1 MKLILE
7 SWYNFINEAD
17 PGYEQRASEVRL
29 EIKVDKNLGGNIEET
44 LNEIRRIPGVT
55 RVSTVPDSSHSD
67 ENFHYAIQNCKYDLL
82 KSESHDTFINNV
94 LIPHLNKIKGLVRW
108 KFKRSPAKK

>member
-7 SWYNFINEAD
+7 SWQNFISEAD
-17 PGYEQRASEVRL
+17 AAYEQVASEVRL

-55 RVSTVPDSSHSD
+55 RVSTEPDTSHSD
-67 ENFHYAIQNCKYDLL
+67 DNFHYAVQNCKYVLL
-82 KSESHDTFINNV
+82 KGESHDTYINNV
-94 LIPHLNKIKGLVRW
+94 LIPHLNKIKGLTRW
-108 KFKRSPAKK
+108 KFKRSVKKK